1 MKVVK
6 IIEDNTTT
14 KPLNQ
19 NRMKAAVEWLENRFI
34 QTEGNL
40 YAEDFTKAKE
50 MEKDRVIDF
59 AKKFSDFNGLTFN
72 EKEVSKEYL
81 EKLYSNQ
88 NQIKIIKTKKCDWC
102 NKRKNIDNGY
112 YIGKLESSKTDKEF
126 FICVDCNLKHDI
138 V

>member
-1 MKVVK
+1 MKTAVDFMASELLYLDNEYDMK
-6 IIEDNTTT
+6 LINKNEYQAKRKEIIE
-14 KPLNQ
+14 Q
-19 NRMKAAVEWLENRFI
+19 
-34 QTEGNL
+34 
-40 YAEDFTKAKE
+40 AKG
-50 MEKDRVIDF
+50 MEKERVIDF

-88 NQIKIIKTKKCDWC
+88 NQMKIIKTKKCDWC

-126 FICVDCNLKHDI
+126 FICVDCNLKHNI

>member
-1 MKVVK
+1 MKTAVDFLIEHFDLEMQDDFYLDK
-6 IIEDNTTT
+6 I
-14 KPLNQ
+14 Q
-19 NRMKAAVEWLENRFI
+19 
-34 QTEGNL
+34 Q
-40 YAEDFTKAKE
+40 AKE
-50 MEKDRVIDF
+50 MEKERVIDF

-88 NQIKIIKTKKCDWC
+88 NQMKISKTKKCDWC

-112 YIGKLESSKTDKEF
+112 YIGKLESSHF
-126 FICVDCNLKHDI
+126 FICVDCNLKHNI

>member
-1 MKVVK
+1 MK
-6 IIEDNTTT
+6 T
-14 KPLNQ
+14 
-19 NRMKAAVEWLENRFI
+19 AVEWYNSKVIELMTQREQGNIDVLEFRD
-34 QTEGNL
+34 QLDLLLEQ
-40 YAEDFTKAKE
+40 AKE
-50 MEKDRVIDF
+50 MEKERVIDF

-88 NQIKIIKTKKCDWC
+88 NQMKIIKTKKCDWC

-126 FICVDCNLKHDI
+126 FICVDCNLKHNI

>member
-1 MKVVK
+1 MK
-6 IIEDNTTT
+6 T
-14 KPLNQ
+14 
-19 NRMKAAVEWLENRFI
+19 AVEFMASEL
-34 QTEGNL
+34 L
-40 YAEDFTKAKE
+40 YLDNEYDMKLINKNEYQAKRKEIIKQAKE
-50 MEKDRVIDF
+50 MEKERVIDF

-88 NQIKIIKTKKCDWC
+88 NQMKIIKTKKCDWC

-112 YIGKLESSKTDKEF
+112 YIGKLESSISDKEF
-126 FICVDCNLKHDI
+126 FICVDCNLKHNI